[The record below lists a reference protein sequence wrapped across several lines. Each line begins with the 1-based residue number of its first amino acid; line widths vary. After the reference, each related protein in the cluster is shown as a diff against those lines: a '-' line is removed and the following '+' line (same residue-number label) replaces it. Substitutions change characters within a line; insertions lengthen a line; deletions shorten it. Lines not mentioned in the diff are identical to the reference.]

1 MSIATDS
8 AQQPTIAV
16 TNPATGE
23 VIGEVPAGG
32 AAEAR
37 AAVAAARRAFDGWR
51 RTSATQRAQ
60 LLKAAARRL
69 RERAEE
75 IARVQTLENGR
86 PLRESRDGVE
96 AAIGAVEQ
104 YAELGALHR
113 GHTLAGDWG
122 ASDMAVR
129 EPHGVVAL
137 LVPWNDPISIA
148 GGQIAAALVTGNTV
162 VFKPSE
168 RTPLSA
174 IEFTAAF
181 ELPEGV
187 LNLLHGDGRAGQP
200 LVADSGVDLVMHTGS
215 VLTGREIARVC
226 AERGARYLLEL
237 GGKDPLIVDGD
248 VDPEWTAE
256 QAAGGAFANAGQI
269 CTSVER
275 IYAHRDV
282 AEEFVEALAG
292 RAEALRVG
300 PGLDETSQMG
310 PLIDERQLA
319 LVERHVQEA
328 LAAGASARTG
338 AKRLDGNGCFYAPTV
353 LVETTPAMAVM
364 REETFGPVAAVQ
376 VVDSFDEAIAAAI
389 ATEYG
394 LAATVLTASQ
404 ANAQRAWRE
413 IDAGTVKVNS
423 AWGGVPGAAPH
434 PRRSSGAGGTGYG
447 PELLDEMTRVKVVHV
462 EPARGRPRG
471 G

>member
-32 AAEAR
+32 EAEAR
-37 AAVAAARRAFDGWR
+37 AAVAAATAAFDGWR
-51 RTSATQRAQ
+51 RTPAAERAE

-69 RERAEE
+69 RDRAAE
-75 IARVQTLENGR
+75 IARTQTLENGR
-86 PLRESRDGVE
+86 PLRESVGGVE
-96 AAIGAVEQ
+96 EAIAKIEQ

-113 GHTLAGDWG
+113 GYTLAGDWD
-122 ASDMAVR
+122 ATDMAVR
-129 EPHGVVAL
+129 EPYGVVAV
-137 LVPWNDPISIA
+137 LVPWNDPIAIA

-174 IEFTAAF
+174 IEFAKAF
-181 ELPEGV
+181 ELPDGV
-187 LNLLHGDGRAGQP
+187 FNLLHGDGRAGAP
-200 LVADSGVDLVMHTGS
+200 LVADPRVDLVMHTGS
-215 VLTGREIARVC
+215 VITGREIARVC

-237 GGKDPLIVDGD
+237 GGKDPLIVDRD
-248 VDPEWTAE
+248 VDPEWAAD

-275 IYAHRDV
+275 IYVHRDV
-282 AEEFVEALAG
+282 ADEFAAALAAK
-292 RAEALRVG
+292 AESLRIG
-300 PGLDETSQMG
+300 SGLDDATQMG
-310 PLIDERQLA
+310 PLIDERQLE
-319 LVERHVQEA
+319 LVERHVREA
-328 LAAGASARTG
+328 LDSGAQARTG
-338 AKRLDGNGCFYAPTV
+338 ARRLAGEGCFYAPTV
-353 LVETTPAMAVM
+353 LVGARPEMAIM
-364 REETFGPVAAVQ
+364 REETFGPIAAIQAVG
-376 VVDSFDEAIAAAI
+376 SFDEAIAAAN

-413 IDAGTVKVNS
+413 LEVGTVKVNS
-423 AWGGVPGAAPH
+423 AWGGAPGAGAH
-434 PRRSSGAGGTGYG
+434 PRRASGVGIGYG
-447 PELLDEMTRVKVVHV
+447 PALLDEMTRVKVVHV
-462 EPARGRPRG
+462 EPARERPRSD
-471 G
+471 